1 MLMRILTTL
10 LLITFALAAR
20 AEVMIVNSPGDG
32 YLNLRTGPGGKFAI
46 IMRMYHGTAVNT
58 LEYAGNWA
66 RVEHESGA
74 VGWAHRKYMVRYDAG
89 PAKYRVYSPNDG
101 FLNLRT
107 GPGTGYAVIE
117 RMYNGTWVQIL
128 ERSGNWVR
136 VFHEYGSEGW
146 AYSKYLRR

>member
-1 MLMRILTTL
+1 MIMRSVLTLVLILFSTL
-10 LLITFALAAR
+10 GP

-32 YLNLRTGPGGKFAI
+32 FLNLRTGPGGNFAI
-46 IMRMYHGTAVNT
+46 IMEMNHGTALNT
-58 LEYAGNWA
+58 LEFSGNWA

-74 VGWAHRKYMVRYDAG
+74 VGWAFRKYMVRPASG
-89 PAKYRVYSPNDG
+89 PAKLYVYSPGDG

-107 GPGTGYAVIE
+107 GPGSGFAIIT
-117 RMYNGTWVQIL
+117 RMYNGEWVEIL

-136 VFHEYGSEGW
+136 VYHEYGDEGW